1 MNIYFTGDTHG
12 GQGNTSLY
20 ERLEKVENDSV
31 LLIAG
36 DFGYVWDR
44 KYLMKISPIEQIC
57 KRNNIEIYS
66 VLGNHENY
74 NVINK
79 LPIVEKYG
87 GKCYQ
92 VSESIFF
99 FCNGELFDF
108 GQCKLAVWGGGLSID
123 KEFRTPGK
131 SWWAAEI
138 PTHQAFYDFMDKL
151 ETINTKEYILFT
163 HVPSTETTE
172 RLLWTGNPKF
182 ADPVGQQ
189 VSSLKNYFEFNHHV
203 FGHLHDDKLFA
214 DETLIW
220 EDVLELSY
228 IKVRCEF

>member
-12 GQGNTSLY
+12 GQGYTDLHW
-20 ERLEKVENDSV
+20 RLKEVENNSV

-36 DFGYVWDR
+36 DFGYVWD
-44 KYLMKISPIEQIC
+44 KDYLIKLLPIEHIC
-57 KRNNIEIYS
+57 QHNNIEIYS

-74 NVINK
+74 DIINK

-92 VSESIFF
+92 VSENIFF

-108 GQCKLAVWGGGLSID
+108 GKCKLAVWGGGLSID
-123 KEFRTPGK
+123 KEFRIPGK

-138 PTHQAFYDFMDKL
+138 PSYRTFYNFMEKL
-151 ETINTKEYILFT
+151 ETVNTKEYILFT
-163 HVPSTETTE
+163 HVPSTETVE
-172 RLLWTGNPKF
+172 RLLWNVNPKF
-182 ADPVGQQ
+182 TDPVGQQ
-189 VSSLKNYFEFNHHV
+189 VSGLKNHFEFNHHI
-203 FGHLHDDKLFA
+203 FGHMHDDKQFEN
-214 DETLIW
+214 ETLIW

-228 IKVRCEF
+228 IKARCEF